1 MHDLAGVRRLKQN
14 VNAMRMLNTVDDVI
28 KVLGGPAA
36 VGRLTDQP
44 TSGVC
49 NWKRGWKG
57 DTPHF
62 PPKYFPT
69 IQEALKEHGCSAA
82 PFLFAFHGVDRKSA

>member
-1 MHDLAGVRRLKQN
+1 MDAMQVLKT
-14 VNAMRMLNTVDDVI
+14 MDDVI
-28 KVLGGPAA
+28 AALGGPAA
-36 VGRLTDQP
+36 VGRLCDQP

-49 NWKRGWKG
+49 NWKREN
-57 DTPHF
+57 PHF

-69 IQEALKEHGCSAA
+69 IQEALKEHGYTAA

>member
-1 MHDLAGVRRLKQN
+1 MQTLR
-14 VNAMRMLNTVDDVI
+14 TIDDVI

-36 VGRLTDQP
+36 VGRLVDQP

-49 NWKRGWKG
+49 NWKR
-57 DTPHF
+57 DNPHF

-69 IQEALKEHGCSAA
+69 IQAALEEHGYTAA
-82 PFLFAFHGVDRKSA
+82 PFLFAFHKPNRRKSA

>member
-1 MHDLAGVRRLKQN
+1 MQILKSI
-14 VNAMRMLNTVDDVI
+14 DDVI
-28 KVLGGPAA
+28 TILGGPAA

-49 NWKRGWKG
+49 NWRRGWKG

-62 PPKYFPT
+62 PPKYFQT
-69 IQEALKEHGCSAA
+69 IQAALGERGYSAA
-82 PFLFAFHGVDRKSA
+82 PFLFAFHGVTRKSA